1 MPIVRLPNGDLRDEI
16 RQPLYDTISIGGA
29 SVNYV
34 GKVGNKPS
42 DLNNQ
47 SFFSNIQGKEQWQ
60 TNLRQPNL
68 LETAVS
74 FRVQGMSLD
83 AQYINVSPTAFN
95 QFALPSIMDFGSLR
109 LHIGEKDYWT
119 GSLVYVMGRV
129 EQNGA
134 ISHVP
139 EIQCQCVAA
148 PATDVGFLYQRAGA
162 QAVQGVVL
170 SGRHVVDINPLQSFY
185 AVMLVSQNITAAA
198 DAVLPASDAINMKL
212 SLKGLQRRPV
222 Q

>member
-16 RQPLYDTISIGGA
+16 RQPLFDTITIKGA
-29 SVNYV
+29 GATTFNGVV
-34 GKVGNKPS
+34 GSTPN
-42 DLNNQ
+42 DLNNKV
-47 SFFSNIQGKEQWQ
+47 FFQNIQGKAQWQ

-83 AQYINVSPTAFN
+83 AQYINYAIDDVQ
-95 QFALPSIMDFGSLR
+95 QFALPNIMDFGSLR

-119 GSLVYVMGRV
+119 GSLIYVMGRV

-134 ISHVP
+134 VSR
-139 EIQCQCVAA
+139 QLAVAA
-148 PATDVGFLYQRAGA
+148 DVTTGFLYQRAGA

-170 SGRHVVDINPLQSFY
+170 SGRHVVDINPLQSFD
-185 AVMLVSQNITAAA
+185 ATMLV
-198 DAVLPASDAINMKL
+198 AVPASANAALPSLDYINMKL